1 MTDVDI
7 LSAPQW
13 ASLLESL
20 QLRKPIREI
29 QTQDIVGKLM
39 DSVDKWESFYRIY
52 AKWMGFGIRVDDV
65 RRTGELIVMRRW
77 VCSQEGFRRDKFLNN
92 ELRKK

>member
-39 DSVDKWESFYRIY
+39 DSVDK
-52 AKWMGFGIRVDDV
+52 
-65 RRTGELIVMRRW
+65 
-77 VCSQEGFRRDKFLNN
+77 
-92 ELRKK
+92 

>member
-7 LSAPQW
+7 LSSPEW

-29 QTQDIVGKLM
+29 QIQDVVRKLM
-39 DSVDKWESFYRIY
+39 DFIDKWESFYKIY
-52 AKWMGFGIRVDDV
+52 AQWMGFRI
-65 RRTGELIVMRRW
+65 
-77 VCSQEGFRRDKFLNN
+77 
-92 ELRKK
+92 